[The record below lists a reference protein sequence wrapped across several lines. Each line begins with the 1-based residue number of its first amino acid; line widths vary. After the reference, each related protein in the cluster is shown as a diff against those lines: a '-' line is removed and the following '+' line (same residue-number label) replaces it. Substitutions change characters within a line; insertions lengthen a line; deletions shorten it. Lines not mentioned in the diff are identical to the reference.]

1 MKEYKPCTYLISTEN
16 KDKTVL
22 FLECSCECKNCREH
36 KGCCPIRN

>member
-16 KDKTVL
+16 KDVL
-22 FLECSCECKNCREH
+22 FLECSCSCKNCNEH